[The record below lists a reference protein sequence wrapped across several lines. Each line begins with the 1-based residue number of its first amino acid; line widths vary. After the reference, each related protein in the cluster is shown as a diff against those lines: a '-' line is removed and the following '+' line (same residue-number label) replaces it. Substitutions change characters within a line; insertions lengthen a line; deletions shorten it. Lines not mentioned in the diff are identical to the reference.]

1 MLRVINTSR
10 TFNQVRVAGPK
21 PRVINLE
28 AMGTPESS
36 ASLEACEVAVLEG
49 TAYRVFATPDPE
61 PVKPAPTPAP
71 APAPKAKAAAKP
83 EAAKPDEV
91 K

>member
-36 ASLEACEVAVLEG
+36 ASLEACEVAFLEG
-49 TAYRVFATPDPE
+49 TAYRVFTTPDP
-61 PVKPAPTPAP
+61 VPAPEPAP
-71 APAPKAKAAAKP
+71 APAAPKAAKVAAKS
-83 EAAKPDEV
+83 DEV